1 MHTYCRTVGVFS
13 LLFIHCDKGG
23 HGDDGLV
30 LGTGASVTH
39 AVGVGGG
46 EIELEGTTLDIPA
59 GALAKDVD
67 ITLTSTTEAAP
78 EGYANLSP
86 VFRFEPAGLTF
97 LVPVSAR
104 FTLEHTSTRGT
115 TVFWSNSSETAVQN
129 VGGTLDDESRT
140 TTASITH
147 FSLGFAGVG
156 DPLVPP
162 PDSGVTP
169 DAEVG
174 PGPDATAR
182 ADASVEPDT
191 TAIPEAD
198 ATIAP
203 DAVGAPDAAMGEAD
217 AGMAEA
223 ADGAAADDAAGAAA
237 DGGASADAAEA
248 SDAAPDAATPDAT

>member
-86 VFRFEPAGLTF
+86 VFRRE
-97 LVPVSAR
+97 
-104 FTLEHTSTRGT
+104 TSSHGACPNGHLSPCPWKPRRRPRP
-115 TVFWSNSSETAVQN
+115 SSRREVMA
-129 VGGTLDDESRT
+129 LRRCSRE
-140 TTASITH
+140 
-147 FSLGFAGVG
+147 G
-156 DPLVPP
+156 
-162 PDSGVTP
+162 
-169 DAEVG
+169 
-174 PGPDATAR
+174 
-182 ADASVEPDT
+182 
-191 TAIPEAD
+191 
-198 ATIAP
+198 
-203 DAVGAPDAAMGEAD
+203 
-217 AGMAEA
+217 
-223 ADGAAADDAAGAAA
+223 
-237 DGGASADAAEA
+237 
-248 SDAAPDAATPDAT
+248 